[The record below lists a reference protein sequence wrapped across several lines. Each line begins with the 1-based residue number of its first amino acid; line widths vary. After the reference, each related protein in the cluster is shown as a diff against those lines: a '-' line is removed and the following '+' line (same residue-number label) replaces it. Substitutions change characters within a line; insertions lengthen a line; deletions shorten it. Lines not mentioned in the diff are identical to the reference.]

1 MNPFESE
8 QWWLVALG
16 RTVVWARLRVRT
28 SGSAEVFDSDGN
40 HLSYDSEDSARAAL
54 LDADFMALDGLDE
67 DDATRLGI
75 DLASIAPPRAE
86 HDEALR
92 ALMIQTRPDGGHPK
106 ETPHG
111 S

>member
-16 RTVVWARLRVRT
+16 RTLVWARLRIRA

-40 HLSYDSEDSARAAL
+40 HLNYDSEDSARAAL

-67 DDATRLGI
+67 EDATRLGI
-75 DLASIAPPRAE
+75 DLDSIAPPRAE

-92 ALMIQTRPDGGHPK
+92 ALMIQTRPAKG
-106 ETPHG
+106 
-111 S
+111 